1 MLPDFRLD
9 GRTALVTGAGRGL
22 GKGIAQALAAAG
34 AKVTL
39 ISRSE
44 DEIQAVSQDIIAAGS
59 QAEFHA
65 LDVTDLGA
73 MTEMIRQNGP
83 FNILV
88 NNAGRNIPA
97 LTVDVSAEDYDAIM
111 SLNVKSAFFLAQSVG
126 KGLIHAGQSGS
137 IINISSQMGHV
148 GSSGRSVYCASKH
161 AMEGFTKAMAIEWGR
176 HNIRVNTIC
185 PTFIETPLTKPFL
198 ADEAFRSLVVKKI
211 HSGRIGKVEDV
222 TGAAVFLASDASSL
236 ITGTALKMDGGWTAE

>member
-34 AKVTL
+34 AKVML

-44 DEIQAVSQDIIAAGS
+44 DEIQAVSKDIIAAGG

-65 LDVTDLGA
+65 FDVTDRGA

-88 NNAGRNIPA
+88 NNAGCNIPA
-97 LTVDVSAEDYDAIM
+97 LTVDVSEDDYDAIM

-126 KGLIHAGQSGS
+126 KGLIETGQSGS
-137 IINISSQMGHV
+137 IINICLLYTSPSPRDQRGSRMPSS
-148 GSSGRSVYCASKH
+148 A
-161 AMEGFTKAMAIEWGR
+161 
-176 HNIRVNTIC
+176 
-185 PTFIETPLTKPFL
+185 
-198 ADEAFRSLVVKKI
+198 
-211 HSGRIGKVEDV
+211 
-222 TGAAVFLASDASSL
+222 
-236 ITGTALKMDGGWTAE
+236 